1 MEDIFKLNPKLKG
14 NYYIK
19 HVEEILSGNLSNNY
33 IIPIADSKNRLYSI
47 KNDESKLFET
57 NLDDIPNDNFTIQDN
72 EEEILKFINTRE
84 NFRKGRGRLNYSYQ
98 SEMNIY
104 NEYMNVYK
112 NSNNI
117 VKY

>member
-1 MEDIFKLNPKLKG
+1 M
-14 NYYIK
+14 
-19 HVEEILSGNLSNNY
+19 
-33 IIPIADSKNRLYSI
+33 YSV

-117 VKY
+117 FNICFT